1 MTEEAPPQYIITSE
15 FTSTIQPQTQLFSD
29 DVTVENQ
36 QIRGFFRGKKIC
48 FVKMAILVVSISKV
62 SEISQLFMFFV
73 NILYMSLVIW

>member
-36 QIRGFFRGKKIC
+36 QIRGEKI
-48 FVKMAILVVSISKV
+48 FVLLKW
-62 SEISQLFMFFV
+62 Q
-73 NILYMSLVIW
+73 Y